1 MNNLCKAL
9 VAIAGS
15 AVVYAVVT
23 KVAEKFCEKPTQD
36 DIEDITEEVM
46 EELEDDFDEEVA
58 ENIFHRIRKEFK
70 AHMAAQTSGI
80 KEKVGFCKE
89 VLNNAQNRL
98 TIGIVVLAAG
108 IGIGGGLIASA
119 YVKLPE

>member
-58 ENIFHRIRKEFK
+58 ENIFHRIGKE
-70 AHMAAQTSGI
+70 I
-80 KEKVGFCKE
+80 K
-89 VLNNAQNRL
+89 AQNRL